1 MPEDLF
7 LQRLLLLLLLGGV
20 FVLLDLRKPPTER
33 RRLREYSFIL
43 AVAVVG
49 AVFGAV
55 NDYFTCTLSPEY
67 FIINK
72 GLLEGPDLR
81 RAAIALGAKA
91 GFAGGAIGAALLLY
105 LSGARPRPW
114 ANCWLYLLP
123 FAAGGLTGIAFGV
136 FRWIV
141 DWPSVYD
148 FLNDTLPP
156 ETRRRFYT
164 VWCEHLGVYLGAPVA
179 LIGVIVRYHVGSK
192 VSEVVQVSI
201 R

>member
-1 MPEDLF
+1 MAEDLF

-20 FVLLDLRKPPTER
+20 FVLLDLRKPPAER

-43 AVAVVG
+43 AVAGVG

-81 RAAIALGAKA
+81 LTAMALGAKA

-105 LSGARPRPW
+105 LSGAQRRPW
-114 ANCWLYLLP
+114 ANYWLYLLP
-123 FAAGGLTGIAFGV
+123 FAAGWLTGIGFGV
-136 FRWIV
+136 FRWHV
-141 DWPSVYD
+141 DWPRVYD
-148 FLNDTLPP
+148 FVNDALTP
-156 ETRRRFYT
+156 ELQRRFYT
-164 VWCEHLGVYLGAPVA
+164 VWCEHLGVYLGAMVA
-179 LIGVIVRYHVGSK
+179 LIGVIFRARKIGK
-192 VSEVVQVSI
+192 QEIQKPPA
-201 R
+201 